1 MSFDELIHEWYAV
14 YVCDYGIN
22 KKTIDQLKKYICKW
36 ARKQLPGKRQKRDHP
51 LHVNQDKTWVSGYN
65 HAIIEMEKK
74 FK

>member
-1 MSFDELIHEWYAV
+1 MLHSWYAV
-14 YVCDYGIN
+14 YLCDYGFTKFTIN
-22 KKTIDQLKKYICKW
+22 QLKELIHKYV
-36 ARKQLPGKRQKRDHP
+36 REQLPGKRHKRDNP

>member
-1 MSFDELIHEWYAV
+1 MTLDKILREWHYMYNADLEDTFLKAKIEQIH
-14 YVCDYGIN
+14 I
-22 KKTIDQLKKYICKW
+22 W